1 MKTIDISNKL
11 FSEKT
16 VIKVA
21 EDKEFKVFTGFKILL
36 GVTALFDDEKELTGT
51 EALERMLSAIG
62 MLMGPEAKA
71 YCEELD
77 LPAIKT
83 VFSAAIA
90 AVQGVAVEEIES
102 RFHAAEEEK

>member
-11 FSEKT
+11 YSEKT

-36 GVTALFDDEKELTGT
+36 GVTALFDDEKELTGV
-51 EALERMLSAIG
+51 EALERMLQAIG
-62 MLMGPEAKA
+62 MLMGKEAKE

-77 LPAIKT
+77 LTAIKT
-83 VFSAAIA
+83 IFSAAMA
-90 AVQGVAVEEIES
+90 AVQGVEVEEIEA
-102 RFHAAEEEK
+102 RFQSEEAAE